1 MQTLEVYKWIEASIL
16 ELELY
21 FDEEVKR
28 FCFIKNE
35 EEPCVHKKAS
45 RSTHA
50 FLILYE
56 EDILLIGN
64 DITMLHAFVNL
75 H

>member
-28 FCFIKNE
+28 FVRAPRGGGGE
-35 EEPCVHKKAS
+35 
-45 RSTHA
+45 
-50 FLILYE
+50 
-56 EDILLIGN
+56 
-64 DITMLHAFVNL
+64 
-75 H
+75 

>member
-28 FCFIKNE
+28 FGFIKNE
-35 EEPCVHKKAS
+35 EEPCVYKRTS

-50 FLILYE
+50 FLILYV
-56 EDILLIGN
+56 EDILLIRN